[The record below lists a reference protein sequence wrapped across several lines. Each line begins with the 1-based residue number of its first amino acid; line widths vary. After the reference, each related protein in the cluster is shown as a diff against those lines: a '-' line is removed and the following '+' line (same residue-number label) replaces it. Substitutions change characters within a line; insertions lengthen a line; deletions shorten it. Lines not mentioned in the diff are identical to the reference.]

1 VRSSV
6 AIHGLLLVAVL
17 IGTGAVLYASGLR
30 LNLPGI
36 DRGYSPAQPI
46 AFSHR
51 LHSGEM
57 EMRCLYC
64 HSAADEGRH
73 AGVPA
78 ASVCM
83 NCHRFVPAAHLPEGG
98 AAPDATVPVSPELQ
112 KLYSAV
118 GFDPATKELGTVESS
133 GPIEWIKVHD
143 LPDFVSFD
151 HSRHVNGGVACQVCH
166 GPVETMDRI
175 TQVSDLSMGWC
186 IDCHRAVGAG
196 RIPELDGR
204 TPSTD
209 CGACHY

>member
-1 VRSSV
+1 VRRH
-6 AIHGLLLVAVL
+6 ALALHGGVLLAVL
-17 IGTGAVLYASGLR
+17 LGSGAVLYANGVR

-36 DRGYSPAQPI
+36 DVGYSPAQPI

-51 LHSGEM
+51 LHCGEL

-64 HSAADEGRH
+64 HSAATESRH

-83 NCHRFVPAAHLPEGG
+83 NCHRYVHAAHQPAGG
-98 AAPDATVPVSPELQ
+98 VGATSEVSPELE

-118 GFDPATKELGTVESS
+118 GFDLSS
-133 GPIEWIKVHD
+133 NEYGQSTRPIEWIKVHD

-151 HSRHVNGGVACQVCH
+151 HSRHVKAGVVCQDCH
-166 GPVETMDRI
+166 GPVEQMERVE
-175 TQVSDLSMGWC
+175 QKSDLSMGWC
-186 IDCHRAVGAG
+186 VNCHRAVNAG
-196 RIPELDGR
+196 KVHELVGR